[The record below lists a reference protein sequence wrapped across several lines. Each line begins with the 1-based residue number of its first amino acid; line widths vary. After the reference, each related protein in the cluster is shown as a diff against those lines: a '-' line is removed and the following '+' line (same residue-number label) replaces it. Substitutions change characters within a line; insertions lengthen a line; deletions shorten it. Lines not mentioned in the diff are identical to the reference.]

1 MLDILTKSVYGVDRH
16 YPANKKAEAF
26 SKLLNKKTFSVQDLM
41 TIKHSI
47 GYRIN
52 FVNNQPEI

>member
-1 MLDILTKSVYGVDRH
+1 MIRTKYVYGVDRH

-47 GYRIN
+47 GYKIN